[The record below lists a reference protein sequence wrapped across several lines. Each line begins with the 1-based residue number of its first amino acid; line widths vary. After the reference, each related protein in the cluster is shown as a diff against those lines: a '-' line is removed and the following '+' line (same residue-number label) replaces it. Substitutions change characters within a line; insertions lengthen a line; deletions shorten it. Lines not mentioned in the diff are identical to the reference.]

1 MKDMTDKERRL
12 MQEHVAYWRGLM
24 AEGKVI
30 AFGPVADPKWP
41 YGIALLRLRDDA
53 DPQTLGA
60 DDPTILA
67 DAGFR
72 FEIYPMP
79 SVVLPEASS
88 RE

>member
-1 MKDMTDKERRL
+1 
-12 MQEHVAYWRGLM
+12 MQEHAAYWRGLM

-53 DPQTLGA
+53 DPQTLDV

-72 FEIYPMP
+72 FEINPMP